1 MDSTVVLQGVIVG
14 LILAV
19 PVGPLSLMCIRRSLA
34 DGRLHGI
41 VSGFGV
47 AAADTFYAV
56 VAFLGLTA
64 ISGVILSFQ
73 DIFRFCAGLVLL
85 IVGIRIFFTLPG
97 PDTGRG
103 LPGTYA
109 KDFLSMAAIAIVNPM
124 TIIFLMV
131 TLPGFGIAFGGNS
144 LVSAAEFV
152 GGFFLGSVAWW
163 VCLCGSLGTV
173 RSRISQKN
181 LVLINRISGIFIACI
196 GAFMLL
202 SPALS

>member
-1 MDSTVVLQGVIVG
+1 MDTTVVLQGVIVG

-41 VSGFGV
+41 ISGFGV
-47 AAADTFYAV
+47 AAADTLYAA

-64 ISGVILSFQ
+64 ISSVILSFQ
-73 DIFRFCAGLVLL
+73 EVFRVFAGLVLL
-85 IVGIRIFFTLPG
+85 IVGIKIFFTFPG

-103 LPGTYA
+103 LPGTYV
-109 KDFLSMAAIAIVNPM
+109 KDFLTMAAVAIVNPM

-131 TLPGFGIAFGGNS
+131 TLPGFGIVFGGDS
-144 LVSAAEFV
+144 LISAAEFV
-152 GGFFLGSVAWW
+152 GGFFIGSAVWW

-181 LVLINRISGIFIACI
+181 LALINRISGIIIACI
-196 GAFMLL
+196 GAFMLISPVL
-202 SPALS
+202 S